1 MWELGYKESWVP
13 KNWCFWI
20 AVLEKTL
27 ENPLDFKEIQPVHS
41 KGDQSWVFIGSTDV
55 EAEIPI
61 LWPPDA
67 KSWLIGKKD
76 SNAGK
81 DGRLEEMG
89 MIEDEMVGWHHW
101 LKGHEVGLTLG
112 VSDWQGGLACY
123 SSWDCKESDTTEQLN
138 WTENIQ
144 FQSTYYIH
152 NVVTPPPSSSSRRV
166 SLPPKEK
173 PVPLKESLPSS
184 PPSASGNHYPLP
196 VSQICLFCV
205 F

>member
-1 MWELGYKESWVP
+1 MWELGSKESWVP

-123 SSWDCKESDTTEQLN
+123 SSWGYKELDMTERLN
-138 WTENIQ
+138 WTNPWEVVMYMAVYLCV
-144 FQSTYYIH
+144 FPFKTYNLRLIMSK
-152 NVVTPPPSSSSRRV
+152 TLDKS
-166 SLPPKEK
+166 
-173 PVPLKESLPSS
+173 PLKDIL
-184 PPSASGNHYPLP
+184 
-196 VSQICLFCV
+196 
-205 F
+205 